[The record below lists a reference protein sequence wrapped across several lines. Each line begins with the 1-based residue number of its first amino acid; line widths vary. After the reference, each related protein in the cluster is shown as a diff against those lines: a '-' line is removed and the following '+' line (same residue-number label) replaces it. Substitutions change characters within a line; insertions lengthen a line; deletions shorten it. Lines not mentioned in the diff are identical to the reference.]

1 LTGEADLSENRMIGL
16 KGPDGFHVPL
26 SELWLAARVGA
37 WLCCLPVALRVHTL
51 PSLLEKVSL
60 EQGRPDKRRRLE
72 PARIAEIVG
81 RVCRMRL
88 FDLPIFPRA
97 CLRRALALYS
107 VFTRNAYPIE
117 ICIGVRK
124 DGGDLH
130 AHSWVALEGKPL
142 RERDPELDFRT
153 IYSYPAAAKRSPFG
167 KGEMPV
173 RVT

>member
-1 LTGEADLSENRMIGL
+1 MIWL
-16 KGPDGFHVPL
+16 KGPDGFRVSL

-37 WLCCLPVALRVHTL
+37 WLCCLPVALRLHSL
-51 PSLLEKVSL
+51 PSLLEKMSL
-60 EQGRPDKRRRLE
+60 KEGRSDKRRRLE
-72 PARIAEIVG
+72 PVCIAQIVG

-117 ICIGVRK
+117 IYIGVRK
-124 DGGDLH
+124 DGSDLQ

-153 IYSYPAAAKRSPFG
+153 IYSYPVASKRSLFA
-167 KGEMPV
+167 KV
-173 RVT
+173 RHQSA